1 MKYSLTHGGLIAMIA
16 LPLLVH
22 AGFSEQCSGEVW
34 NFVSMLPGFV
44 TAWIGRMKAKGPT
57 SLGGFKK

>member
-1 MKYSLTHGGLIAMIA
+1 MIA